1 MRRRQ
6 QLGLPTGEGVLELEV
21 EVEVAGVW
29 KTQVVGLDRAGGEGG
44 QRGREAEGG
53 GALPLSLSLCC
64 RCLWRWR
71 WLFLS
76 HPAVPLEGPMAAAGL
91 NVWGCADTLAL
102 ETRIR
107 PLIC

>member
-1 MRRRQ
+1 
-6 QLGLPTGEGVLELEV
+6 VVAEV
-21 EVEVAGVW
+21 EAEAEAEVAGVW
-29 KTQVVGLDRAGGEGG
+29 KTQVVGLESAGGEGG
-44 QRGREAEGG
+44 GKGLEAEGG

-64 RCLWRWR
+64 RCLWRR
-71 WLFLS
+71 RRLFLS

-107 PLIC
+107 PLLC

>member
-6 QLGLPTGEGVLELEV
+6 QWGLPTGEGVLELEV

-29 KTQVVGLDRAGGEGG
+29 KTQVVCLDRAGGAGG

-53 GALPLSLSLCC
+53 ALPLSLPLWC
-64 RCLWRWR
+64 RYLWRR
-71 WLFLS
+71 RLLFLS
-76 HPAVPLEGPMAAAGL
+76 HPAVPLEGPMAAAGW

-107 PLIC
+107 PLLC